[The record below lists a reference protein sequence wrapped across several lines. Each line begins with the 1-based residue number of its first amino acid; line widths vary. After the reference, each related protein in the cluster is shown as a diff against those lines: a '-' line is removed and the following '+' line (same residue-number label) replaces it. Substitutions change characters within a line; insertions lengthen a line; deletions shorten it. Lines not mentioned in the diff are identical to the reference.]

1 MKTTRFSVVPTNDH
15 NPWSKCYSEMLK
27 DSRKLCNFIL
37 SFEDR
42 HLVDLNLFFFF
53 GPESYCDP
61 RNWFPKW
68 LREMNSKI
76 KHLFCRCLHCAHHKV
91 QGLETRHGSKDF
103 QSTETVDCYHQDFPD
118 GTSGRIHLPVLET
131 QETWVWSLGQEDP
144 LEKEVA
150 TCSSILASKTPWTE
164 EPCKLYSLLSHKES
178 GMTEWLSIHTH
189 THTHKHHHYHHH

>member
-1 MKTTRFSVVPTNDH
+1 
-15 NPWSKCYSEMLK
+15 
-27 DSRKLCNFIL
+27 
-37 SFEDR
+37 
-42 HLVDLNLFFFF
+42 
-53 GPESYCDP
+53 
-61 RNWFPKW
+61 
-68 LREMNSKI
+68 MNSKI

-103 QSTETVDCYHQDFPD
+103 QSRETVDCYHQDFPD
-118 GTSGRIHLPVLET
+118 GTSGRIRLPVLET

-189 THTHKHHHYHHH
+189 THTLTNIIIIIIISAQHKYFIFPSSFNFINFVNSNWHIWISM